1 MCNAAKRFFIMSWL
15 RDPIKLFQLL
25 VGILCLKMLVTSFFP
40 FLFHSFWNVYMVLSS
55 GLSGEIFMKITL
67 FHLLVCIVS
76 RSAFFCLHVHIL
88 PKLVWNLSGCVKLRN
103 VCQVQDATVRFVI
116 GCTSRL
122 GVATVTYLNIWFVS
136 FQSWDKKTTK
146 IKWVVNHWIIRW
158 LQMIMQTRFIN
169 HFCQQKYHS
178 VPDLTMF
185 NASVFPLLWVT

>member
-1 MCNAAKRFFIMSWL
+1 MYIWFSVVVWVGKSSWKLLCFIYSYALSLEAPSFVFMF
-15 RDPIKLFQLL
+15 IFYQN
-25 VGILCLKMLVTSFFP
+25 LCETCLA
-40 FLFHSFWNVYMVLSS
+40 VL
-55 GLSGEIFMKITL
+55 
-67 FHLLVCIVS
+67 
-76 RSAFFCLHVHIL
+76 
-88 PKLVWNLSGCVKLRN
+88 KLRN